1 MEFLHIISSLLDTH
15 IEPHSIHFVQNP
27 SLMWFIIIG
36 NLITSIAYFSI
47 PLALVL
53 IGYLRKEIVNSW
65 LFWLFCAF
73 IFLCGITHLL
83 HVLVFWYPIFAI
95 EAVFDMVTGIVSI
108 VTAVMLWKLVPTLVS
123 TPTVEDIRRQNKMLG
138 VEIARRKKAENEI
151 RNLNRVLEEKVN
163 ERTRALT
170 ISEQRFNALY
180 GSSLLGVLVGHI
192 NGTMIDAND
201 TFLQMINY
209 TRDDIPNLGLRNIT
223 PKEYWERDEK
233 AVRAVLNEKR
243 TYTYEKEYLRKDGTH
258 IPVLVGRAAL
268 DHERG
273 QYITFILD
281 ITARKQIEKQK
292 DEFISIA
299 GHELR
304 TPLTAIKGYIQIL
317 RRYLEKREDRKG
329 TELATK
335 ADSYIERLN
344 ELIKDLLDVS
354 RIQAGKLMYSFSR
367 FNYVELVKETVET
380 AQLSA
385 PNYTI
390 ICEECDVME
399 VYGDRTRLEQVLM
412 NLLNNAVKYT
422 PNPADRIRVI
432 VKKTD
437 TEIITSIYDHGI
449 GVPVDQTE
457 KIFERFYRAKSAS
470 RVAGLG
476 IGLYVSKQIV
486 ERHKG
491 RMWVENNEE
500 GGSIFSFA
508 LPLEVQL

>member
-1 MEFLHIISSLLDTH
+1 MTFTGEKPSF
-15 IEPHSIHFVQNP
+15 ECNP
-27 SLMWFIIIG
+27 SFNKVFESVK
-36 NLITSIAYFSI
+36 NLFTEKS
-47 PLALVL
+47 
-53 IGYLRKEIVNSW
+53 KTE
-65 LFWLFCAF
+65 
-73 IFLCGITHLL
+73 T
-83 HVLVFWYPIFAI
+83 
-95 EAVFDMVTGIVSI
+95 
-108 VTAVMLWKLVPTLVS
+108 
-123 TPTVEDIRRQNKMLG
+123 TVESVVND
-138 VEIARRKKAENEI
+138 VE
-151 RNLNRVLEEKVN
+151 
-163 ERTRALT
+163 
-170 ISEQRFNALY
+170 
-180 GSSLLGVLVGHI
+180 
-192 NGTMIDAND
+192 
-201 TFLQMINY
+201 
-209 TRDDIPNLGLRNIT
+209 
-223 PKEYWERDEK
+223 
-233 AVRAVLNEKR
+233 
-243 TYTYEKEYLRKDGTH
+243 
-258 IPVLVGRAAL
+258 
-268 DHERG
+268 
-273 QYITFILD
+273 
-281 ITARKQIEKQK
+281 
-292 DEFISIA
+292 
-299 GHELR
+299 
-304 TPLTAIKGYIQIL
+304 
-317 RRYLEKREDRKG
+317 
-329 TELATK
+329 
-335 ADSYIERLN
+335 
-344 ELIKDLLDVS
+344 
-354 RIQAGKLMYSFSR
+354 
-367 FNYVELVKETVET
+367 ETVET